1 MIIRPKTKLDFDN
14 SWVDKL
20 KFQEHTDIDLAGH
33 VSAIAVKSESG
44 KVFDFYRT
52 DPLEKPSNFKYTAL
66 YNKIKQ
72 VKDITDFFKIETTRI
87 RIHRQ
92 LPGQTIPL
100 HTDDNNIH
108 AKEANDYRLRLL
120 TAITDSDDFIYQF
133 SVNNEI
139 ESYSLKKGESIIFD
153 PDKVAHGM
161 INNSKTSIRYC
172 FVQIFQAYPV
182 TNWMKEF
189 INNNE
194 VIRV

>member
-20 KFQEHTDIDLAGH
+20 KFQEHTDTDLAGH

-120 TAITDSDDFIYQF
+120 TAITESDDFIYQF

-194 VIRV
+194 VIRI

>member
-194 VIRV
+194 VIRI

>member
-1 MIIRPKTKLDFDN
+1 MIIRPKTRLDFDN

-20 KFQEHTDIDLAGH
+20 KFQEHTAIDLAGH

-120 TAITDSDDFIYQF
+120 TAITESDDFIYQF

-194 VIRV
+194 VIRI

>member
-14 SWVDKL
+14 SWIDKL

-194 VIRV
+194 VIRI

>member
-120 TAITDSDDFIYQF
+120 TAITESDDFIYQF

-194 VIRV
+194 VIRI